1 MKNALAFVVLA
12 LLAACASA
20 PPPEVFK
27 PTPRGQRELAV
38 IMSFMSGTYDSIG
51 QEGPGVKGPGPGTR
65 MRIAPFW
72 KEREKQGE
80 YWLYVEHTQV
90 ANDTKPFRQRIYRF
104 TESEGA
110 FTGAVYA
117 LPGSPE
123 RFAGE
128 WRKPSPFA
136 EYQPAQLREYEGCR
150 LKVGQMTMIFWART
164 EGKTCSA
171 ELGAYQEYTE
181 MLVASNGMKD
191 GEQAYDAS
199 GKLVAGE
206 AGVWDFRRTSREP
219 K

>member
-1 MKNALAFVVLA
+1 
-12 LLAACASA
+12 
-20 PPPEVFK
+20 
-27 PTPRGQRELAV
+27 
-38 IMSFMSGTYDSIG
+38 
-51 QEGPGVKGPGPGTR
+51 

-80 YWLYVEHTQV
+80 YWLYVEHTKV

-104 TESEGA
+104 TESAGA

-123 RFAGE
+123 RFVGE
-128 WRKPSPFA
+128 WRKAAPFA
-136 EYQPAQLREYEGCR
+136 EYQPGQLREYEGCR

-164 EGKTCSA
+164 EGKACRA

-199 GKLVAGE
+199 GKLIAGE

-219 K
+219 R

>member
-1 MKNALAFVVLA
+1 MKKALAAA
-12 LLAACASA
+12 LLLLVGACASA
-20 PPPEVFK
+20 PPPEVFH
-27 PTPRGQRELAV
+27 PTPQGQRELAL
-38 IMSFMSGTYDSIG
+38 IMSFMSGTYDSIA
-51 QEGPGVKGPGPGTR
+51 QDKGPGPGTR

-72 KEREKQGE
+72 KERVKQGE
-80 YWLYVEHTQV
+80 YWLYVEHTKV
-90 ANDTKPFRQRIYRF
+90 ESDTKPFRQRIYRF
-104 TESEGA
+104 TESGGA

-117 LPGSPE
+117 LPGPPD

-128 WRKPSPFA
+128 WRKAAPFA

-164 EGKTCSA
+164 EGKNCRA
-171 ELGAYQEYTE
+171 ELNAYQEYTE

>member
-1 MKNALAFVVLA
+1 MKNALAVSL
-12 LLAACASA
+12 LTLAACASA

-27 PTPRGQRELAV
+27 PTPHGQRELAL
-38 IMSFMSGTYDSIG
+38 IMSFMPGTFDSIA
-51 QEGPGVKGPGPGTR
+51 QDKGPGAGTR

-80 YWLYVEHTQV
+80 YWFYVEHV
-90 ANDTKPFRQRIYRF
+90 KAGNEAKPFRQRIYRF

-110 FTGAVYA
+110 FTGAIYA

-123 RFAGE
+123 RFVGE
-128 WRKPSPFA
+128 WRKPAPFA
-136 EYQPAQLREYEGCR
+136 EFQPAQMREFEGCR

-164 EGKTCSA
+164 EGKACHA
-171 ELGAYQEYTE
+171 ELGAAQEFTE
-181 MLVASNGMKD
+181 MLVSSNGMKN

>member
-1 MKNALAFVVLA
+1 MRNALAAAAVLN
-12 LLAACASA
+12 LAACASA
-20 PPPEVFK
+20 PPPEVFN
-27 PTPRGQRELAV
+27 PTPHGQRELAL
-38 IMSFMSGTYDSIG
+38 IMSFMSGTYDSIA
-51 QEGPGVKGPGPGTR
+51 QDKGPGPGTR

-80 YWLYVEHTQV
+80 YWLYVEHV
-90 ANDTKPFRQRIYRF
+90 KLESEGKPFRQRIYRF
-104 TESEGA
+104 TESGGA

-123 RFAGE
+123 RFVGE
-128 WRKPSPFA
+128 WRKPAPFA
-136 EYQPAQLREYEGCR
+136 EFQPSSLREYEGCR

-164 EGKTCSA
+164 EGKSCRA
-171 ELGAYQEYTE
+171 ELGAAQEYTE
-181 MLVASNGMKD
+181 MLVASNGMKE